1 MRSLPPSSL
10 SDNHSQ
16 SATMIAFDSF
26 EIIPLLDYTAT
37 IPRVEPCAFMCVD
50 VLLFCVTAT
59 VTALHYVLD
68 TNNNKEEGHEEEGGD
83 TTEGRRTQDRL
94 VFETFACLL

>member
-1 MRSLPPSSL
+1 
-10 SDNHSQ
+10 
-16 SATMIAFDSF
+16 MIVFDSF

-50 VLLFCVTAT
+50 VVLFCVAAV
-59 VTALHYVLD
+59 VTALYYVLD
-68 TNNNKEEGHEEEGGD
+68 TNNKEEEGHEEGRD

-94 VFETFACLL
+94 VFGTFACLL